1 MEFFLSGIFIMDDM
15 IISPPAAGLTAVIPS
30 GESNSIF

>member
-1 MEFFLSGIFIMDDM
+1 MEFFSMGIFIMDDM
-15 IISPPAAGLTAVIPS
+15 IISPPAAGLTAVTPA